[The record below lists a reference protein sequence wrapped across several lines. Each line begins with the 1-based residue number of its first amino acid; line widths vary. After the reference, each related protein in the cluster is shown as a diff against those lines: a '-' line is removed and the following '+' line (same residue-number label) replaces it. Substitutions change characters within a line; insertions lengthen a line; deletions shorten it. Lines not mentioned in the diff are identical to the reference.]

1 MATQY
6 RLPVYK
12 KIQGK
17 GWEEVKEEPV
27 DPQATLRYYQAILN
41 EWNRNWQYRILQA
54 EAEELQQKKRDIQEI
69 MENLVENIAVNQY
82 LTALLQK
89 DLFK

>member
-1 MATQY
+1 M
-6 RLPVYK
+6 
-12 KIQGK
+12 
-17 GWEEVKEEPV
+17 
-27 DPQATLRYYQAILN
+27 DPQAQLRYLATQN
-41 EWNRNWQYRILQA
+41 DWMGRRYRDLQA

-89 DLFK
+89 DLFKETI